1 MSFKKHFEVRRD
13 TAKVEKIKEVK
24 GDCLVP
30 CVDTTETNDNGLMS
44 CESLCSSINI
54 NNQKVKRRYYYEN
67 R

>member
-24 GDCLVP
+24 DDCLVP

-44 CESLCSSINI
+44 WGTAADHERA
-54 NNQKVKRRYYYEN
+54 NQAFVNHFARR
-67 R
+67 